1 VICTRDLTDVQWA
14 VLEPLFAPPL
24 SRPDRRGRPWA
35 DTRGVMNGVLFIL
48 RTGAP
53 GRDLPDCYPSRSTC
67 HRRFQQWIRQGLFRR
82 LLNDLASVL
91 LDWGLLNLSE
101 CYIDG
106 TFAPAKRGGLQVGKT
121 KRGKGSKLMAVADGE
136 GSPLAVMISRATP
149 HEVTLVEPTLST
161 RFVEE
166 LPTRLIGDNAYDS
179 DKLDAELATQGVEV
193 IAPHRK
199 NRVHKT
205 QDGRPLRR
213 YKRRWRVERLFAW
226 LYCFRRL
233 VVRWEVRAENW
244 LGFVQLGCVLILL
257 RRCLGSRTN

>member
-1 VICTRDLTDVQWA
+1 VICPRELTDEQWA
-14 VLEPLFAPPL
+14 ALEPLFTPP
-24 SRPDRRGRPWA
+24 SGRPDRRGRPWA
-35 DTRGVMNGVLFIL
+35 NTRAVLNGVLFIL

-53 GRDLPDCYPSRSTC
+53 WRDLPDRYPSRSTC
-67 HRRFQQWIRQGLFRR
+67 HRRFQQWVRQGLLKR
-82 LLNDLASVL
+82 LLEEFAAAL
-91 LDWGLLNLSE
+91 LDGGVLDLSE

-106 TFAPAKRGGLQVGKT
+106 TFAPAKRGGLHVGKT

-136 GSPLAVMISRATP
+136 GLPLAIMISSATP
-149 HEVTLVEPTLST
+149 HEVTLVQSTLET

-166 LPTRLIGDNAYDS
+166 MPTRLIGDKAYDS
-179 DKLDAELATQGVEV
+179 DKLDTELAAQGVEV
-193 IAPHRK
+193 IAPHRQ

-213 YKRRWRVERLFAW
+213 YKKRWRVERLFAW
-226 LYCFRRL
+226 LHCFRRL

-257 RRCLGSRTN
+257 RRYVGNG